1 MQGSCSYLVSMLSW
15 SILLSIAD
23 NLLAWFRFT
32 AKVDISALVAALVPI
47 PVGTALERAD
57 SAAA

>member
-1 MQGSCSYLVSMLSW
+1 MQGSCSYLVSMQSK

-23 NLLAWFRFT
+23 NLLAWFWFT
-32 AKVDISALVAALVPI
+32 TKADISALVPI
-47 PVGTALERAD
+47 PVGSALESAD